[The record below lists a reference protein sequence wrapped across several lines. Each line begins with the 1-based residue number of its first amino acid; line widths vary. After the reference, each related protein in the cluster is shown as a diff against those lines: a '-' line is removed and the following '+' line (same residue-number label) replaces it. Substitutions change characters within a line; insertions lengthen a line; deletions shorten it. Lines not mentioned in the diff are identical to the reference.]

1 MVRNPGVI
9 SWPAGGWLKY
19 REPNC
24 AKDDKGKD
32 GVKLYFVFLCLLF
45 KNIFSDSLFI
55 PFRAIIN
62 LWTKKIK
69 LNLPFRASI
78 LNSHFALTLGY
89 LNSAFNNPALIVK
102 TSVTVNNSTAQDY
115 THPNDHIPP
124 NWVFISIVLYAVYLH
139 VIPDVCIHG
148 VPWTSLTWP
157 ILCVLSPVFNV
168 DICCARDNKFQLAC
182 IKEINQLRIQN
193 LKTEKQDTLSLGSTS
208 VYNSLDCALCLIS
221 TSFQVSC
228 KQILPWNKSSITNFQ
243 SECISKKYV

>member
-1 MVRNPGVI
+1 MTKAQAP
-9 SWPAGGWLKY
+9 SCL
-19 REPNC
+19 E
-24 AKDDKGKD
+24 DDKGKHR
-32 GVKLYFVFLCLLF
+32 VKLYFVFPFLLF
-45 KNIFSDSLFI
+45 KNIFSDSFLYSFQSNHQ
-55 PFRAIIN
+55 FVDKK
-62 LWTKKIK
+62 KKIK

-78 LNSHFALTLGY
+78 LNSNFALTLGY
-89 LNSAFNNPALIVK
+89 LNSAFNNPALVVK
-102 TSVTVNNSTAQDY
+102 TSVTVNNSTVQDY

-139 VIPDVCIHG
+139 VIPDVYMHG

-208 VYNSLDCALCLIS
+208 VYNSFDCALCLIS

-243 SECISKKYV
+243 CECISKKYV